1 MRTVPLMIA
10 LVVAGISYAA
20 ASDNSVLRERRQ
32 RAASAFHDGILLVH
46 ALSRLDIAADGYR
59 QQAYFYYLTGLEN
72 TIGAIFAIDGKS
84 GQSWLF
90 LPSNPPYTKSGLKPP
105 VVPGPEAAKQLA
117 IDHVVD
123 WSELQSFL
131 ADRATSPIPI
141 YFGAESADFD
151 ELPANLLSAKTPK
164 APLWIQVILQK
175 WPSFEAKES
184 SDALNALMNVQTTDE
199 LASLRAAGQATVA
212 AFTAGLHS
220 VRPGVSQRSVES
232 AVEGACW
239 SAGAHGTNFWPWAM
253 AGENAVFPKPFTSL
267 GRYDHLNTEMRA
279 GDLVRLD
286 VGCEWEHYLGD
297 LGRTVPVSGHY
308 NDEQRETWNI
318 FVAAYRKAAASLREG
333 TNVDQVYDVW
343 RTELLSHRPTAKSPL
358 AQHAIDAWS
367 QRENVPYWQI
377 HTSNLL
383 AARPPKTFPA
393 GMTVNFEPI
402 ASVDGQGFFLED
414 MYLITKTGAEVLTPG
429 VPYTAEEIEAV
440 MR

>member
-1 MRTVPLMIA
+1 MRKAPLMMTVI
-10 LVVAGISYAA
+10 VAGISYAA
-20 ASDNSVLRERRQ
+20 ATENAVLRERRQ
-32 RAASAFHDGILLVH
+32 RAANAFHDGILLVH

-72 TIGAIFAIDGKS
+72 TVGAIFAIDGKS

-90 LPSNPPYTKSGLKPP
+90 LPSKPPFTKSGLKPP
-105 VVPGPEAAKQLA
+105 AVPGPDASKQLA

-123 WSELQSFL
+123 WSELQTFL
-131 ADRATSPIPI
+131 ADRAASPIPI

-151 ELPANLLSAKTPK
+151 ELPGNLLSAKTPQ
-164 APLWIQVILQK
+164 APLWVQVILQK

-184 SDALNALMNVQTTDE
+184 SDALNALMNVQTADE
-199 LASLRAAGQATVA
+199 LTSLRAAGQATVA

-232 AVEGACW
+232 AVESACW

-367 QRENVPYWQI
+367 KRENVPYWQI

-383 AARPPKTFPA
+383 AAWPPKTFPA

-402 ASVDGQGFFLED
+402 ASVDGQAFFLED
-414 MYLITKTGAEVLTPG
+414 MYLITKNGAEVLTPG